1 MPIAAIPEYIG
12 KQDLSEASPG
22 MRFSMYLPIWTE
34 RADQEKQIRKMAG
47 AKSPQGRELGQILEQ
62 QGMDAAISHAKQ
74 ARGRFPA
81 LWHKNDQGAQ
91 SAWKRVSGLSGD
103 DKVRMQALVARQQ
116 ALASTACT
124 GDEVMVVDG
133 EAVAPFTTGL
143 GNEHPLEN
151 GFAFL
156 WPYGLPYLPGSG
168 VKGVLRQAAREL
180 AGVAAAEWDMESD
193 WTATAIDALFG
204 KEDSNDARRGAL
216 SFWDVIPGI
225 EGDKLIVEVMTG
237 HQSHY
242 YMQGESPHESGQ
254 PIPVYFLTV
263 PPGSRF
269 TFHVVCDLP
278 FLRRIA
284 PELAENDRW
293 RRLLQQAFEHA
304 FDWLGFG
311 AKTAVGYGAMRF
323 DEAAAREREEQA
335 RQQAFAQLSPEEQ
348 ALEALRKTCEEE
360 QRKGLLSAGCQT
372 AQKRLELLKAAQ
384 AWEDPVHRRSAARL
398 IRQTLEALPW
408 SKKQKKQGIADE
420 LAKLE
425 AE

>member
-12 KQDLSEASPG
+12 QQDLSEASPG

-34 RADQEKQIRKMAG
+34 RADQEMQIRKMAG
-47 AKSPQGRELGQILEQ
+47 AKSLQGRELAQILKQ
-62 QGMDAAISHAKQ
+62 QGMDAAIAHAKWE
-74 ARGRFPA
+74 RGRFPA
-81 LWHKNDQGAQ
+81 LWHKNDQGTQ
-91 SAWKRVSGLSGD
+91 SAWKRVSGLSGG
-103 DKVRMQALVARQQ
+103 DKARMQALVARQQ
-116 ALASTACT
+116 ALASNACA

-180 AGVAAAEWDMESD
+180 AGVGAAEWDMESD
-193 WTATAIDALFG
+193 WTETAIDALFG
-204 KEDSNDARRGAL
+204 KQDSNDARRGAL

-225 EGDKLIVEVMTG
+225 EGDKLMVEVMTG

-242 YMQGESPHESGQ
+242 YMQGNSPHESGQ

-269 TFHVVCDLP
+269 TFHVVCDRP
-278 FLRRIA
+278 FLCRIA

-293 RRLLQQAFEHA
+293 RRMLQQAFEHA

-323 DEAAAREREEQA
+323 DEAATREREEQA
-335 RQQAFAQLSPEEQ
+335 RQRAFAQLSPEEQ
-348 ALEALRKTCEEE
+348 TLEALRKTFEEE
-360 QRKGLLSAGCQT
+360 QHKGLLSAGCQT

-384 AWEDPVHRRSAARL
+384 AWETPAHRRRAARL
-398 IRQTLEALPW
+398 IRQTLKALPW

>member
-1 MPIAAIPEYIG
+1 
-12 KQDLSEASPG
+12 
-22 MRFSMYLPIWTE
+22 
-34 RADQEKQIRKMAG
+34 
-47 AKSPQGRELGQILEQ
+47 
-62 QGMDAAISHAKQ
+62 MDAAIAHVKRE
-74 ARGRFPA
+74 RGRFPA

-91 SAWKRVSGLSGD
+91 SAWKRVSGLSDGD
-103 DKVRMQALVARQQ
+103 KARMQALVARQQ
-116 ALASTACT
+116 ALASNACA

-180 AGVAAAEWDMESD
+180 AGVGAAEWDMESD

-204 KEDSNDARRGAL
+204 KQDSNDARRGAL

-225 EGDKLIVEVMTG
+225 EGDKLMVEVMTG

-242 YMQGESPHESGQ
+242 YMQGNSPHESGQ

-269 TFHVVCDLP
+269 TFHVVCDRP
-278 FLRRIA
+278 FLCRIA

-293 RRLLQQAFEHA
+293 RRMLQQAFEHA

-323 DEAAAREREEQA
+323 DEAATREREEQA
-335 RQQAFAQLSPEEQ
+335 RQRAFAQLSPEEQ
-348 ALEALRKTCEEE
+348 TLEALRKTFEEE
-360 QRKGLLSAGCQT
+360 QHKGLLSAGCQT

-384 AWEDPVHRRSAARL
+384 AWETPAHRRRAARL
-398 IRQTLEALPW
+398 IRQTLKALPW
-408 SKKQKKQGIADE
+408 SKKQKRQGIADE